1 MPDTYSTDHL
11 LGVLD
16 AMDRTS
22 TPLLDLFFP
31 DQMEFDTEKIY
42 LDKLADA
49 NRLAPFV
56 SPNVEGRAMRA
67 RGFSTRDF
75 QPPYLKPKHTV
86 TPVNMLKRKAGER
99 FSGELSPA
107 DRMDAAVADNLKI
120 EEDTISRR
128 EEWMASALL
137 RTGTVTASGDE
148 HPAITIDLGRNASL
162 TKALAGVNRWGQ
174 AGIFPF
180 RNLATWATEV
190 AQLSGAHP
198 GTVVMDPLATAFL
211 QQDTDFRALLD
222 NRRQDGGQM
231 QFLPLANGGIGEELV
246 FVGRAG
252 QFEFWQYSNTYVDD
266 AGATQKYLPDNTV
279 IMGSRTRA
287 AGVRCYGAI
296 QDVGAMRAMA
306 RFPKMWTMDD
316 PSANVTMVQSAPL
329 PILQRP
335 DATLCATVN

>member
-11 LGVLD
+11 LGVLS

-22 TPLLDLFFP
+22 TPLLDLFFAE
-31 DQMEFDTEKIY
+31 QIEFDTERIY
-42 LDKLADA
+42 IDKLNDA

-56 SPNVEGRAMRA
+56 SPVVEGRAMRA
-67 RGFSTRDF
+67 RGYSTRDF
-75 QPPYLKPKHTV
+75 QPPYVKPKHTV
-86 TPVNMLKRKAGER
+86 TPVNALKRKAGER
-99 FSGELSPA
+99 FGGELSPA
-107 DRMDAAVADNLKI
+107 DRFDAAVADNLRI
-120 EEDTISRR
+120 EEDAIARR
-128 EEWMASALL
+128 EEWMAAQQL
-137 RTGTVTASGDE
+137 RTGIFTAVGDE
-148 HPAITIDLGRNASL
+148 HPAIAVDLGRNASL
-162 TKALAGVNRWGQ
+162 TKVLAGASRWGQ

-180 RNLATWATEV
+180 RNLATWASEV
-190 AQLSGAHP
+190 ATLSGAHP
-198 GTVVMDPLATAFL
+198 GTVVMDPLATQFL
-211 QQDTDFRALLD
+211 QQDTEFRSLLD
-222 NRRQDGGQM
+222 NRRQDSGPFN
-231 QFLPLANGGIGEELV
+231 FLPLANGAIGEELV

-296 QDVGAMRAMA
+296 QDVDAMRAMA
-306 RFPKMWTMDD
+306 RFPKMWKVED
-316 PSANVTMVQSAPL
+316 PSSMVTMIQSAPL